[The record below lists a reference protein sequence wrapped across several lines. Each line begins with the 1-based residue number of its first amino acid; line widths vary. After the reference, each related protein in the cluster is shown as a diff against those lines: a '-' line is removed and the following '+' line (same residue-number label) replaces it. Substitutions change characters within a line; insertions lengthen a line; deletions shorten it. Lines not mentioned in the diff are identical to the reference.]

1 VNDDPRDIATTDFME
16 LVRKARDGDRD
27 ALGRVL
33 ESYRKTLKRKGFD
46 MIRRDGRFPNW
57 DSDLLQQTFLEASRD
72 FRQFT
77 GDKPHELHAWLTQL
91 LRNNFRNME
100 RAFRGTAKRDVR
112 RVISL
117 SDVPE
122 GELER
127 SLSFTGLLPEV
138 ALVARENADAVGEAL
153 RKLPNSY
160 REVLQLRYWQLST
173 FPEIA
178 ELTDLTSE
186 GARKI
191 CERAIQK
198 LRLHLVDMS
207 QDKVYR

>member
-1 VNDDPRDIATTDFME
+1 M
-16 LVRKARDGDRD
+16 
-27 ALGRVL
+27 
-33 ESYRKTLKRKGFD
+33 
-46 MIRRDGRFPNW
+46 
-57 DSDLLQQTFLEASRD
+57 
-72 FRQFT
+72 
-77 GDKPHELHAWLTQL
+77 
-91 LRNNFRNME
+91 
-100 RAFRGTAKRDVR
+100 R

-138 ALVARENADAVGEAL
+138 ALVVRENADAVGEAL

-160 REVLQLRYWQLST
+160 REVLQLRYWELST

-186 GARKI
+186 APEK
-191 CERAIQK
+191 
-198 LRLHLVDMS
+198 M
-207 QDKVYR
+207 